1 MSTSAVLVIA
11 HDVVIGALLASMAEL
26 TGYEPEFPQPAER
39 ALEAI
44 TRLRP
49 SLVLLDCDHDAACED
64 EAYARAEAAGST
76 VILFTAMQSRYEAEI
91 MATQRG
97 VTAFALPIHYQEF
110 ARRLEA
116 ARREQP

>member
-1 MSTSAVLVIA
+1 MSASAVLVIA

-26 TGYEPEFPQPAER
+26 TGYEPVFPEPAEP

-49 SLVLLDCDHDAACED
+49 PLVLLDCDHNAACED

-76 VILFTAMQSRYEAEI
+76 VILFTAMQSRYEAER

-97 VTAFALPIHYQEF
+97 LTAFALPIHYQEL
-110 ARRLEA
+110 ARKLAA
-116 ARREQP
+116 ARGGQP